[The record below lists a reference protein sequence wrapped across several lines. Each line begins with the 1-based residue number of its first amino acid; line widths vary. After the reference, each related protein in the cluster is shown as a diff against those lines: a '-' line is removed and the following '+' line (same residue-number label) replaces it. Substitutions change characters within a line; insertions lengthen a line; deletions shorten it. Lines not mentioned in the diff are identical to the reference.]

1 MSRDA
6 RGHPALPRVH
16 DAAEQRPD
24 FAVASWPWQR
34 LLLSGSACS
43 LAAAAIAVTVAVA
56 PQLAETDTVKP
67 KGTAGLAPEPTLALQ
82 VTMFSVVGP
91 DGDEVAFQPTFM
103 RRQEARVVDGPA
115 ISRRAYAATPLRP
128 KPTALEDEPVSRAS
142 YRAELREEVLQQL
155 REFGIV
161 PSVDKRVLSDVQL
174 DGVAGGQAAAG
185 TAPGGGSADGSAEP
199 ELNALNRVLVDKGGL
214 LLRPW
219 SVELQPEASY
229 SYKGSNGLLIIDNN
243 GQRTAVAHDVDLNR
257 FETALIGRLGL
268 PWQSQAEVK
277 VPYLYA
283 QEDSSSGV
291 QTDSRG
297 QAGLGDV
304 ELALT
309 HQFVRESGWWPD
321 LLLEGRWKTNT
332 GKDAFDGGNG
342 TLPLG
347 TGFNG
352 LSARVTAVKTIDPV
366 VLIGTAGYTRN
377 FEGKREGF
385 RIDPGDQWLGSLSAV
400 LAAGPGVSLR
410 TGTSVGFS
418 DEATVDGDRV
428 AGSDRV
434 DARLNF
440 GLGATITERA
450 LLDLGFGVGVTD
462 DAPDF
467 TTRAGLGYRF

>member
-1 MSRDA
+1 M
-6 RGHPALPRVH
+6 
-16 DAAEQRPD
+16 
-24 FAVASWPWQR
+24 
-34 LLLSGSACS
+34 
-43 LAAAAIAVTVAVA
+43 
-56 PQLAETDTVKP
+56 
-67 KGTAGLAPEPTLALQ
+67 
-82 VTMFSVVGP
+82 
-91 DGDEVAFQPTFM
+91 
-103 RRQEARVVDGPA
+103 
-115 ISRRAYAATPLRP
+115 
-128 KPTALEDEPVSRAS
+128 
-142 YRAELREEVLQQL
+142 
-155 REFGIV
+155 
-161 PSVDKRVLSDVQL
+161 
-174 DGVAGGQAAAG
+174 
-185 TAPGGGSADGSAEP
+185 
-199 ELNALNRVLVDKGGL
+199 
-214 LLRPW
+214 
-219 SVELQPEASY
+219 
-229 SYKGSNGLLIIDNN
+229 
-243 GQRTAVAHDVDLNR
+243 AHDVDLNR

-268 PWQSQAEVK
+268 PWQSQAEIK

-291 QTDSRG
+291 RTDSRS

-332 GKDAFDGGNG
+332 GKDAFDGSNG

-352 LSARVTAVKTIDPV
+352 LSARVTAVKTVDPV

-440 GLGATITERA
+440 GLGATITERVI
-450 LLDLGFGVGVTD
+450 LDLGFGVGVTD
-462 DAPDF
+462 NAPDF